1 MDSTNTARSNAFSG
15 ARMLIAPSLVAIGV
29 TLARLTGELLHW
41 PKPLVN
47 SDVCGKAILGIIWLV
62 PVFSIYVSLNLWRS
76 RQPSR
81 LNVAI
86 VLAAAGLLLKLL
98 GTYIMERQ
106 GPYLPRMCLNFAV
119 TLAGL
124 FLQFLAWPELSR
136 ILLAYGFLSRIP
148 VAIVQFLAMRGAWGT
163 HYDALD
169 AGFPKI
175 GFWPT
180 YRRVAFV
187 PNIFFMEAYT
197 VIAGVLIGCLACA
210 LLRRASP

>member
-1 MDSTNTARSNAFSG
+1 MSGNGRQLLEKVPQHRSDRRKRRWTKSGKNESYNRCGLCGAAAFLLVICMEAIMRVAVKTPSIGRLIVVPAVISIAVTALR
-15 ARMLIAPSLVAIGV
+15 LV
-29 TLARLTGELLHW
+29 GELLHW

-62 PVFSIYVSLNLWRS
+62 PVFSIYFSLNLWRS

-148 VAIVQFLAMRGAWGT
+148 VAIV
-163 HYDALD
+163 
-169 AGFPKI
+169 
-175 GFWPT
+175 
-180 YRRVAFV
+180 
-187 PNIFFMEAYT
+187 
-197 VIAGVLIGCLACA
+197 
-210 LLRRASP
+210 